1 MEHYVKDRVVLVT
14 GGSSGFGLESA
25 RLVLEMGAKGVIM
38 GRDAACLKKAEAD
51 LGKGGNVLAVRADAV
66 RTPDWKRLIDTTVKT
81 FGCLD
86 VLINNHGAGGKI
98 AEVENMDDA
107 SIGETIDVNLSGVIK
122 GCRAAVRA
130 MKPRGKGLIVNVSS
144 ACARHAWPSWAV
156 YTAAKAGLVNFTRCL
171 CVEMAKWGGR
181 ATFFNPGA
189 ARTNFCTPS
198 MFACWVLAS
207 GVAQLVSRLFSGSG
221 SFEDTAAVLGFG
233 IGIATWSSLVHD
245 LTDAALGA
253 LGVIDM
259 RQYERAL
266 NEPTVWCAIL
276 WALYSIYLAWFILLF
291 SKGMGAAHKTRR
303 GSSLLMAITAF
314 IIYKCFFLVFNR

>member
-1 MEHYVKDRVVLVT
+1 MEIRTSFWATYWSYV
-14 GGSSGFGLESA
+14 
-25 RLVLEMGAKGVIM
+25 
-38 GRDAACLKKAEAD
+38 
-51 LGKGGNVLAVRADAV
+51 VRPRRTADALVADYRRV
-66 RTPDWKRLIDTTVKT
+66 R
-81 FGCLD
+81 FGAFA
-86 VLINNHGAGGKI
+86 VLIPAAGYTSMYLLASIAGGAPSSFSPWLAIPK
-98 AEVENMDDA
+98 EVYFKY
-107 SIGETIDVNLSGVIK
+107 DVF
-122 GCRAAVRA
+122 
-130 MKPRGKGLIVNVSS
+130 IV
-144 ACARHAWPSWAV
+144 A
-156 YTAAKAGLVNFTRCL
+156 
-171 CVEMAKWGGR
+171 
-181 ATFFNPGA
+181 
-189 ARTNFCTPS
+189 PS

-266 NEPTVWCAIL
+266 NEPTVWRAIL

-291 SKGMGAAHKTRR
+291 SKGMGAAHKTRH

-314 IIYKCFFLVFNR
+314 IIYQGFYLVFNR